1 MNLNYGLRL
10 EQTQKLIMTPELRQA
25 IKILQLSYSEL
36 SEYVNEMV
44 TENPLIEIK
53 EEEYAAPRDK
63 DRDEPVKKEKENEID
78 WDYYLDDNFESQEYD
93 RSREVKAEVPFENYL
108 KRGVSLQEHLLT
120 QLGYLSLNKDDYR
133 TALYLI
139 GNIDPSGYLSV
150 AYEQAAADLQVPLA
164 QVERIIRRIQSFDP
178 AGIGASNLSECLGLQ
193 LMQKGITD
201 PVLYELIDQH
211 LELIAAGKLNRAA
224 QILNVPVA
232 RVQEMADLIKTLNP
246 KPGASFGGGEIRYII
261 PDVTV
266 ERIEDDYIIY
276 LNDNHIPHLT
286 INKAYSSIL
295 KKSSNTDDSTRNFVE
310 NKLHQALWLIRS
322 IEQRRMTIFKVASAL
337 VKIQRPFFDHG
348 LKVLKPLTLKQIADE
363 ISVHESTVSRATD
376 NKYIQTPHGIFDFKF
391 FFNSGLQ
398 TESGESASS
407 ESIKRLLQEIIK
419 EEEPTKPYSDQKITN
434 ILQERGI
441 SIARRTVTK
450 YREEM
455 NIPNTGFRKRYQ

>member
-295 KKSSNTDDSTRNFVE
+295 KKSSNTDDTTRNFVE
-310 NKLHQALWLIRS
+310 NNLHQTHCLIRS
-322 IEQRRMTIFKVASAL
+322 IEQRRMTIFNVASAL
-337 VKIQRPFFDHG
+337 VKIQLP
-348 LKVLKPLTLKQIADE
+348 
-363 ISVHESTVSRATD
+363 
-376 NKYIQTPHGIFDFKF
+376 
-391 FFNSGLQ
+391 
-398 TESGESASS
+398 
-407 ESIKRLLQEIIK
+407 
-419 EEEPTKPYSDQKITN
+419 
-434 ILQERGI
+434 
-441 SIARRTVTK
+441 
-450 YREEM
+450 
-455 NIPNTGFRKRYQ
+455 